1 MRSIRF
7 GLFSRGLKGR
17 RIWDEFI
24 FTLIYIIPS
33 GVEDEVVF
41 DIKFLKFLNT
51 FIFPK
56 MAVVKPSKI
65 YIDVLH
71 ILASTST
78 FSNYRFHC

>member
-1 MRSIRF
+1 M
-7 GLFSRGLKGR
+7 
-17 RIWDEFI
+17 DEFI

-71 ILASTST
+71 IHLLALFQTIDFT
-78 FSNYRFHC
+78 VGV